1 MAFNPRSE
9 YVYERVEIP
18 VKEFREYH
26 EEYVTRPA
34 YQRKVVW
41 DKSQQQKLLESLF
54 MRYFIPGIV
63 IREVRLT
70 DTNTIREVID
80 GQQRIITVQRF
91 FSNQLELPDSERLA
105 EIDPL
110 LPKSKYRDLP
120 VEIRRFADR
129 YLKYEATIIKNI
141 DEPMSDDH
149 RRTASDIFWRLQQ
162 GESLNSMETAHSRIS
177 SLVRNFLVK
186 YASDYDFDY
195 ESYREVNPNPH
206 KHIFFLSTRTRTN
219 SRMQHLTLLGRF
231 LLLERASGPTRIG
244 DAEISSLIE
253 ETQEEDG
260 IGNLSFEEEPVA
272 RATLL
277 NLTRFYKVFHDDP
290 TLEADTHRVGIPALK
305 SDYFTIS
312 FFLLIRHLWQH
323 YAVTEEVR
331 LLVRDFAHAFFGRT
345 DQVKTEDVEA
355 RDFVENSQQD
365 FEAITER
372 DQIIRHEFFR
382 FARKREANI
391 LVKDSRRAF
400 NEAER
405 IAIFR
410 KDRGRCQ
417 HCIQEGKPESET
429 IVRWDDFEADHVLP
443 HSQGGQTLIENG
455 QVLCR
460 IHNRRKGA
468 TA

>member
-9 YVYERVEIP
+9 YVYENVEIP
-18 VKEFREYH
+18 VKEFHEYH

-41 DKSQQQKLLESLF
+41 DKRQQQSLLESLF

-91 FSNQLELPDSERLA
+91 FSNQLELPASERLA

-110 LPKSKYRDLP
+110 LPRSKYKDLP

-186 YASDYDFDY
+186 YAGDYDFDY
-195 ESYREVNPNPH
+195 DSYSEVNPNPH
-206 KHIFFLSTRTRTN
+206 KHIFFVSTRPRTN
-219 SRMQHLTLLGRF
+219 SRMQHLAMLGRF
-231 LLLERASGPTRIG
+231 LLLERADGPASIG
-244 DAEISSLIE
+244 DAQIASLIE
-253 ETQEEDG
+253 EKQKEDG
-260 IGNLSFEEEPVA
+260 IGNLLFEEEPVA
-272 RATLL
+272 KATLL
-277 NLTRFYKVFHDDP
+277 NLNRFHKVFHDDP
-290 TLEADTHRVGIPALK
+290 SLEEDRYEVGIPALK
-305 SDYFTIS
+305 NEYFTIS
-312 FFLLIRHLWQH
+312 CYLLIRHLWQH

-331 LLVRDFAHAFFGRT
+331 LLVRDFAHAFFDRT
-345 DQVKTEDVEA
+345 NGVEA
-355 RDFVENSQQD
+355 EDNIVRDFVENSQQD
-365 FEAITER
+365 SEAIAER
-372 DQIIRHEFFR
+372 DQIIRHEFFS

-391 LVKDSRRAF
+391 LVKDSQRTF
-400 NEAER
+400 SEDER
-405 IAIFR
+405 IAIYHRDR
-410 KDRGRCQ
+410 KRCQ
-417 HCIQEGKPESET
+417 KCIEEGKPDKEC
-429 IVRWDDFEADHVLP
+429 IVPWKQFEADHVLP
-443 HSQGGQTLIENG
+443 HSQGGQTILENG

-468 TA
+468 TV